1 MIIPPLILDK
11 TVLGELTRGDTALI
25 NLIQIFDAGEQ
36 PMIIP
41 ALAITGVMLD
51 NKSPEAA
58 DALRGLSLM
67 AGVTVASL
75 DGPEESIA
83 LADMTGRTGLDVWD
97 AQAATEALARI
108 GAILTLDAS
117 RWEGPQ
123 RHIEEH
129 LQVIE
134 ISDDM

>member
-1 MIIPPLILDK
+1 MTIPPLILDK

-41 ALAITGVMLD
+41 TLAITGVMLD

-58 DALRGLSLM
+58 DALLGLSLM

-83 LADMTGRTGLDVWD
+83 LADMAGRTGLDVWD
-97 AQAATEALARI
+97 AQAATEALVRI

-117 RWEGPQ
+117 RWEEPR

>member
-1 MIIPPLILDK
+1 MPWAEWCRTP
-11 TVLGELTRGDTALI
+11 VAVGAL
-25 NLIQIFDAGEQ
+25 
-36 PMIIP
+36 
-41 ALAITGVMLD
+41 
-51 NKSPEAA
+51 SEAA
-58 DALRGLSLM
+58 GISPVPRPNVERVGATQ
-67 AGVTVASL
+67 AVASL

-83 LADMTGRTGLDVWD
+83 LADMTSRTGLDVWD

-117 RWEGPQ
+117 RWEEPQ